1 MSTSTVSISKA
12 LKAGAMAGIA
22 GAILNNIW
30 LLIAGSLGVTI
41 PPSFAVAV
49 SISSVLPVVIGS
61 IIFFLLMKFSTKGLT
76 IWYAVA
82 GIFTLIS
89 FYPVFNTPQL
99 PDGTITDSTFPVLI
113 GPMHAISG
121 LLALWGIPKWSK

>member
-1 MSTSTVSISKA
+1 MSTSTISISKA
-12 LKAGAMAGIA
+12 VKAGAIAGIA
-22 GAILNNIW
+22 GAVLNNIW
-30 LLIAGSLGVTI
+30 LFIAGSMGVTI
-41 PPSFAVAV
+41 PPSFAIAV

-61 IIFFLLMKFSTKGLT
+61 VIFFLLMKFSAKGLN
-76 IWYAVA
+76 IWYAIA

-113 GPMHAISG
+113 GPMHLISG